1 MARYNIQGFLGD
13 HENMNVLT
21 WIAIA
26 SLHKI
31 NQQENENLKASCG
44 AIHLKVPEPEL
55 PHFMSTGNP
64 VPPNKYPFIAGF
76 DTLANYRSKKR
87 CTGVLISKRHVLT
100 AAHCVYDNSQVILP
114 GPYCNPH
121 GKLLP
126 TLDMTIYLGT
136 KCPKPGDCPNGE
148 ERTPY
153 KPRYIIPH
161 PKYEPCRGH
170 INDIALIELDIEAKP
185 EEASPICMPEED
197 DSMLYQTVTAIGYGT
212 DNFVSILGSG
222 FPKTKREDASDAPQT
237 SSSNSSFNSS

>member
-1 MARYNIQGFLGD
+1 
-13 HENMNVLT
+13 MNVLT

-44 AIHLKVPEPEL
+44 AIHLKVPE
-55 PHFMSTGNP
+55 
-64 VPPNKYPFIAGF
+64 
-76 DTLANYRSKKR
+76 KR

-212 DNFVSILGSG
+212 DSKFQILYLEKKPALISI
-222 FPKTKREDASDAPQT
+222 
-237 SSSNSSFNSS
+237 